1 MSAQIAD
8 VLVMGV
14 LVWGDNVTRADV
26 LISDGGVREVGSDL
40 SRRDARRVID
50 AAGRHILP
58 DGRSQ
63 GVDPVPCIAAPRR
76 RRLWCLEAACL
87 QAACVSL

>member
-8 VLVMGV
+8 VLVMDV

-50 AAGRHILP
+50 AAGRYILP
-58 DGRSQ
+58 GGRS
-63 GVDPVPCIAAPRR
+63 
-76 RRLWCLEAACL
+76 
-87 QAACVSL
+87 

>member
-14 LVWGDNVTRADV
+14 LVWEDNVTRTDV
-26 LISDGGVREVGSDL
+26 LISYGGAREVGSDL

-50 AAGRHILP
+50 AAGRYILP
-58 DGRSQ
+58 GGRS
-63 GVDPVPCIAAPRR
+63 
-76 RRLWCLEAACL
+76 
-87 QAACVSL
+87 

>member
-26 LISDGGVREVGSDL
+26 LISDGGVWEVGSDL

-50 AAGRHILP
+50 AAGRYILP
-58 DGRSQ
+58 GGRS
-63 GVDPVPCIAAPRR
+63 
-76 RRLWCLEAACL
+76 
-87 QAACVSL
+87 